1 MNTNTIMK
9 KPLLVNFKPLDALSP
24 HLHDTVQFIPLVKDT
39 IEKSLDID
47 VVDANS
53 WAELRC
59 IPKETALVEF
69 HSSLPMALDTSIELV
84 VEKIKKSISHT
95 NAKLVIVIKRIQLKS
110 VVKRYRDLGV
120 NGISLHSLSW
130 SMQDRVDSIK
140 ANLAG
145 PYWPEDIINELSDKL
160 PNEKPLVI
168 FFQDNWESEVP
179 SDSFFAL
186 DAERNSFRV
195 KFCSSWKDI
204 SDVLH
209 LRPELIVFHEDSIHP
224 GHKITE
230 FVSAIES
237 LILYTC
243 SGKKIPLALTVE
255 HDTPYSLIKEARR
268 TQIVGIVPGL
278 TEFGFRESVTAINSL
293 LAGVKYWP
301 AYIIDALPGAVQKI
315 KMPDSEIKL
324 TDRQDEIF
332 NLVCRRG
339 LSNKKIAQIL
349 NISESTVK
357 VHMSAILKAYRVR
370 NRTQLALSGSQ
381 FLNN

>member
-1 MNTNTIMK
+1 MN
-9 KPLLVNFKPLDALSP
+9 KPLLVNFKPLDALSL

-39 IEKSLDID
+39 IEKALDIE

-59 IPKETALVEF
+59 IPKETAIVEF
-69 HSSLPMALDTSIELV
+69 HSSLPMALDTSIELL
-84 VEKIKKSISHT
+84 VEKIKKSIAHT
-95 NAKLVIVIKRIQLKS
+95 NAKLVVVTRKTQLRS
-110 VVKRYRDLGV
+110 VVERYRELGL
-120 NGISLHSLSW
+120 NGIVLHSLSW
-130 SMQDRVDSIK
+130 SMQDRVNSIK
-140 ANLAG
+140 LNLEG
-145 PYWPEDIINELSDKL
+145 TYWPEDIINGLSNKT

-168 FFQDNWESEVP
+168 FFQNNWESDVP
-179 SDSFFAL
+179 PESFFEL
-186 DAERNSFRV
+186 DSESNPFRI
-195 KFCSSWKDI
+195 KFCSSWKEV

-209 LRPELIVFHEDSIHP
+209 LQPELVVFHEDSVHS
-224 GHKITE
+224 GHKIAE

-237 LILYTC
+237 LIFYTC
-243 SGKKIPLALTVE
+243 NGKKISLALTVE
-255 HDTPYSLIKEARR
+255 HTTPYSLVKEAKR
-268 TQIVGIVPGL
+268 TSIVGMVPSLVG
-278 TEFGFRESVTAINSL
+278 FGIRESVAAINSL

-301 AYIIDALPGAVQKI
+301 AYIIDSLPGAIQKI
-315 KMPDSEIKL
+315 KSPENEIKL

-381 FLNN
+381 FLNS